1 MRRLDEER
9 NGEGMIDKPEY
20 IITFANLQ
28 GLEGAGLDETGETF
42 ATDDSRLEFVKEI
55 CKEVRSRPYT
65 APAEQ
70 EIRDKVLKGLAGRM
84 RIYEHELQEKYNKT
98 DNIISF
104 TEVET
109 VKKTFEWIDK
119 QIVELRTLTPEAQP

>member
-55 CKEVRSRPYT
+55 CKDVRSRPYT

-70 EIRDKVLKGLAGRM
+70 EIRDKVLDEVV
-84 RIYEHELQEKYNKT
+84 RIVKEWRSDYWNEQ
-98 DNIISF
+98 ISIGWF
-104 TEVET
+104 
-109 VKKTFEWIDK
+109 KAKIN
-119 QIVELRTLTPEAQP
+119 ELRIAPEQP